1 MTTSNATNL
10 STVQPEHFENCH
22 PSVWFSKD
30 ANTRKWLLQTWLT
43 ELGISRHTSISLT
56 TPSSTKEAEQRRI
69 NELFA
74 IFRLGDKNL
83 TEMSPYLF
91 LSSEDHAEYLQKRGK
106 RTFRSGVL
114 KDSTNM
120 KRDQPSKE
128 KAFPSKDK
136 SVPRLSIQETVTN
149 NVLCVLDL
157 LSGHDTKKNSEYL
170 EAAIQLQTQPKKK
183 LAYYH
188 STYICDEFH
197 RYNIPLLHRKVAI
210 DYAFE
215 VLRGDNGNV
224 NNEEHLHWVLLK
236 NLRALGYDYETF
248 WLSLEYAASALTPSC
263 NVLAAAGILE
273 YMYNCDEEM
282 KMNALNAAK
291 EQVDDQ
297 NKLDQTQIT
306 NADKADSMKM
316 ELMKERIKE
325 LELEV
330 KKLRGEDFASI

>member
-30 ANTRKWLLQTWLT
+30 ANTRKWLVQTWLT

-56 TPSSTKEAEQRRI
+56 TPCSTKEAEQTRI

-74 IFRLGDKNL
+74 IFRLSDKGL
-83 TEMSPYLF
+83 TEMPPYLF
-91 LSSEDHAEYLQKRGK
+91 LSSEDHVKYLQKKGK

-120 KRDQPSKE
+120 KRDEPSMKKVFLSKE
-128 KAFPSKDK
+128 K
-136 SVPRLSIQETVTN
+136 SVPRPSIQETVTN

-170 EAAIQLQTQPKKK
+170 EAAIQLQTHPKKK

-197 RYNIPLLHRKVAI
+197 SYNIPLLHRKVAI

-224 NNEEHLHWVLLK
+224 KNEEHLHWVLLK

-297 NKLDQTQIT
+297 KNFDQTQ
-306 NADKADSMKM
+306 NSSADKADSMKM

-330 KKLRGEDFASI
+330 KKLRSEDFASI